1 MIRTDKNCREL
12 FFNRKRF
19 KKVTKGYCKN
29 EGLISVS
36 NHMEVYRNRIK
47 VCKMYLN
54 PNLCSCNTLFWL
66 KKVVK
71 KGYCENEYFNLA

>member
-47 VCKMYLN
+47 VCKMY
-54 PNLCSCNTLFWL
+54 
-66 KKVVK
+66 
-71 KGYCENEYFNLA
+71 